1 MSPFLPLPLPFGLHL
16 WIAARLMP
24 LLVGSQ
30 RRFDAILE
38 MAEVRGGPGVARGLG
53 ADAIVAAVKRAARR
67 PWLMRDRR
75 CLREGLLAYHYLSG
89 AGYRP
94 KLHFGVVPGT
104 LDARRPGAHCWVAV
118 EGRILLNPPDPNMI
132 EIFAHGST
140 AASAHV
146 PEVSDGRS

>member
-1 MSPFLPLPLPFGLHL
+1 MSPFLPLPLPFGVHL

-24 LLVGSQ
+24 LLVGP
-30 RRFDAILE
+30 RTRFDVILA
-38 MAEVRGGPGVARGLG
+38 MAEVRGRPGVARGLG
-53 ADAIVAAVKRAARR
+53 AETIVAAIKRTSRR

-104 LDARRPGAHCWVAV
+104 LDAQRPGAHCWIAV
-118 EGRILLNPPDPNMI
+118 EGAVLLNPPDQGMI
-132 EIFAHGST
+132 EIFAHEP
-140 AASAHV
+140 AVAPV
-146 PEVSDGRS
+146 PEARDGQS